1 MVQDNELTLKQK
13 IAAMLMFG
21 FRGSN
26 VEDQGVVEIVSDITK
41 LGLGGVLLFNYNV
54 ESPNQLT
61 SLTSALKQADPKIL
75 IAVDQEGGKVQ
86 RLSSKNGFRSF
97 DTAKKIAKNYSLE
110 EAYSTYFEMAK
121 ILKNY
126 GINFNFAPCVD
137 VDTNPTCS
145 VIGGYER
152 SFSDNP
158 ETVIHYS
165 KQFIDAHK
173 EHKIVTT
180 LKHFP
185 GHGYARGDTHQG
197 LVDMTN
203 SANPSV
209 ELKPYQEL
217 FKESSYIAVMTA
229 HIKNYNLDPEGLP
242 ATMSKEIITGLL
254 REKLGFQGVV
264 VTDALEMGAI
274 KAHYKLKDVIC
285 HAINAGNDILVFT
298 RNSAASPNSEEKDLW
313 DTSPEKVIN
322 IIELAISNGDILKER
337 IDESYARIIKLQEL
351 INTEQICEYEL

>member
-1 MVQDNELTLKQK
+1 MVQDSELTLRQK

-26 VEDQGVVEIVSDITK
+26 VEDQGVVEIVNDITK

-97 DTAKKIAKNYSLE
+97 DTAKIIAKNYSLE

-217 FKESSYIAVMTA
+217 FNWTF
-229 HIKNYNLDPEGLP
+229 D
-242 ATMSKEIITGLL
+242 
-254 REKLGFQGVV
+254 KL
-264 VTDALEMGAI
+264 
-274 KAHYKLKDVIC
+274 
-285 HAINAGNDILVFT
+285 
-298 RNSAASPNSEEKDLW
+298 
-313 DTSPEKVIN
+313 
-322 IIELAISNGDILKER
+322 
-337 IDESYARIIKLQEL
+337 
-351 INTEQICEYEL
+351 

>member
-97 DTAKKIAKNYSLE
+97 DTAKKIAKNYILE

-180 LKHFP
+180 LK
-185 GHGYARGDTHQG
+185 
-197 LVDMTN
+197 
-203 SANPSV
+203 
-209 ELKPYQEL
+209 
-217 FKESSYIAVMTA
+217 
-229 HIKNYNLDPEGLP
+229 
-242 ATMSKEIITGLL
+242 
-254 REKLGFQGVV
+254 
-264 VTDALEMGAI
+264 
-274 KAHYKLKDVIC
+274 
-285 HAINAGNDILVFT
+285 
-298 RNSAASPNSEEKDLW
+298 
-313 DTSPEKVIN
+313 
-322 IIELAISNGDILKER
+322 
-337 IDESYARIIKLQEL
+337 
-351 INTEQICEYEL
+351 